1 MLNLVDDQYDEQ
13 PLLLVVVVVAVV
25 VIVDGVDAAVVV
37 GKTLSSIMND
47 GSNSGRE

>member
-1 MLNLVDDQYDEQ
+1 MNLVDGQYDEQ
-13 PLLLVVVVVAVV
+13 PLLLVVVVAVV

>member
-1 MLNLVDDQYDEQ
+1 MLNLVDGQNDV
-13 PLLLVVVVVAVV
+13 LLVVVVAVV

-37 GKTLSSIMND
+37 GMTLSSIMND

>member
-1 MLNLVDDQYDEQ
+1 MLNLVDGQNDS
-13 PLLLVVVVVAVV
+13 LLLVVVVAVV